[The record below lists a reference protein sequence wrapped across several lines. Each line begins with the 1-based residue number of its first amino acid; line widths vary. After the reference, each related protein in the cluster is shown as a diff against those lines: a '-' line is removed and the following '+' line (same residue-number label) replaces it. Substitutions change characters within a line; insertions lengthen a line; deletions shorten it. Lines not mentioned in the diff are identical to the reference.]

1 MVYKIYLFKI
11 TFLIQKKMTKL
22 SMLHGQVF
30 IDVGHMS
37 LFVGILEGFDISI
50 FCNSQELISAW
61 HRLGLSAESF
71 LLYTVHLQKRPI

>member
-1 MVYKIYLFKI
+1 
-11 TFLIQKKMTKL
+11 MTKL

-37 LFVGILEGFDISI
+37 LFVGILVGFDISI

-71 LLYTVHLQKRPI
+71 LLYTQCIYRKDQSEFKQCYLDLQAQR